1 MNFLLIFLIHFI
13 ECFYGNQHQRT
24 ISIMEDFMGH
34 QEQAEEIELD
44 PPRTAHLLKDDYGVY
59 KVSVCCVCHR

>member
-1 MNFLLIFLIHFI
+1 
-13 ECFYGNQHQRT
+13 
-24 ISIMEDFMGH
+24 MGH

-59 KVSVCCVCHR
+59 KVSVCCVCHC